1 MSDTKTTPAVCKSY
15 SEVYQSSTL
24 GCFSHTYVQVDTGIP
39 STPCSEEVYLT
50 TPLLRG
56 ESFCFAPHTT
66 SAISSD
72 WLLSEVRVSQ
82 CALLQSEMYHGLPCP
97 AVLAAKDYTAAGGTV
112 LALSIWL
119 AVDNTSFLILTRV
132 SENDS
137 LQEFNQPSV
146 LEHGAY
152 ILIVAGGLVFC
163 IGFLGCCG
171 AVLESRVLLT
181 IYGLTIIVIFL
192 LEVTGGALA
201 AVYKAETEEELQNF
215 LKLTLKKYYSTQS
228 TANSMTVSWNA
239 LMAELKC
246 CGVNNYTDFELASMW
261 QTNKTDGM
269 VMPVAC
275 CILEG
280 DPKKFKPLDPSCVSD
295 PTPENSYFLTGCL
308 GRLQENTFYY
318 LPTMLSVAIGL
329 GTLQLILITLSFY
342 MCRAIGK
349 ALKVATVD

>member
-1 MSDTKTTPAVCKSY
+1 MSFANRLKNCCGRVKSDANHVDDKEAGAQNPAATESNGQNSAGRKDKKRRLCGSGGDSPGVSRMALNCGTVFAKY
-15 SEVYQSSTL
+15 L
-24 GCFSHTYVQVDTGIP
+24 LCFFNFI
-39 STPCSEEVYLT
+39 
-50 TPLLRG
+50 
-56 ESFCFAPHTT
+56 FF
-66 SAISSD
+66 
-72 WLLSEVRVSQ
+72 
-82 CALLQSEMYHGLPCP
+82 
-97 AVLAAKDYTAAGGTV
+97 AAGGTV

-146 LEHGAY
+146 MEHGAY

-181 IYGLTIIVIFL
+181 IYGLTVIVIFL

-215 LKLTLKKYYSTQS
+215 LKLTLKKYYSTQA

-246 CGVNNYTDFELASMW
+246 CGVNNYTDFELATMW

-295 PTPENSYFLTGCL
+295 PSPENSYYLTGCY
-308 GRLQENTFYY
+308 GRLMEWVEDHTN
-318 LPTMLSVAIGL
+318 LLMGIGIGVGATQVLLLIFAFCLCNSL
-329 GTLQLILITLSFY
+329 GHKI
-342 MCRAIGK
+342 K
-349 ALKVATVD
+349 

>member
-1 MSDTKTTPAVCKSY
+1 MSFANRLKNCCGRVKSDANHVDDKEAGAQNPAATESNGQNSAGRKDKKRRLCGSGGDSPGVRMALNCGTVFAKY
-15 SEVYQSSTL
+15 L
-24 GCFSHTYVQVDTGIP
+24 LCFFNFI
-39 STPCSEEVYLT
+39 
-50 TPLLRG
+50 
-56 ESFCFAPHTT
+56 FF
-66 SAISSD
+66 
-72 WLLSEVRVSQ
+72 
-82 CALLQSEMYHGLPCP
+82 
-97 AVLAAKDYTAAGGTV
+97 AAGGTV

-146 LEHGAY
+146 MEHGAY

-181 IYGLTIIVIFL
+181 IYGLTVIVIFL

-215 LKLTLKKYYSTQS
+215 LKLTLKKYYSTQA

-246 CGVNNYTDFELASMW
+246 CGVNNYTDFELATMW

-295 PTPENSYFLTGCL
+295 PSPENSYYLTGCL